1 MGILGYSRYVVLC
14 ILYIVVYSSDMYVG
28 IKYKVA
34 LGICGIHV
42 VLGIHV
48 LLGVFL
54 YMVFTVQMV

>member
-1 MGILGYSRYVVLC
+1 M
-14 ILYIVVYSSDMYVG
+14 
-28 IKYKVA
+28 A